1 MNCLSKIQFLSLF
14 FILSFS
20 SLKAQ
25 VPYAHTN
32 FSSPLGIPLV
42 LAGTF
47 GELRSNHFHAGIDI
61 KTKGREGF
69 PVLAIDSGYVSRVK
83 TRPGGYGK
91 ALYLTHYNG
100 YVSVYAHLQKF
111 EAKVASYLLDEQYGK
126 QQYSVDLFPDIEQF
140 KFNKGDTIAWSGN
153 SGGSTAPH
161 LHFEIRDAKTQ
172 ETINP
177 LLFGF
182 KAKDT
187 TPPTLR
193 NLHVYPLTSTSTING
208 VGDTLRISIRRV
220 SARKYRI
227 DSLDIAV
234 NGAIGFGIDVFDR
247 LDNAPNKNGIF
258 SIELFVDSSLVYK
271 HKMERFSFSET
282 RYINSFMDYHAK
294 KNYSLRPQKSFKDPN
309 NKLSVYEH
317 LDSQGIL
324 DFSTN
329 GTHNAY
335 YLIKDTQGNT
345 STLSFEF
352 RSDTTLTFP
361 SEIKHQNNFKYQSD
375 NVFEQNNLSLFI
387 KQNSLYNDLDFRYKN
402 LPSDAEFLSD
412 IHCVHN
418 VETPVHSAFSIGLK
432 LPDFNFEYK
441 DKTQVCKLDSKGNIT
456 CLPSYWQG
464 DTLMAKSRSFGDF
477 SAIIDT
483 VAPKLKVKSFAY
495 DLSLATNMSF
505 TVKDDLS
512 GLSTY
517 NAFVDG
523 SWVLL
528 EYDPKNNRLTHFF
541 DGKIAP
547 GTHLL
552 ELIVEDSVK
561 NENRLIL
568 EFVR

>member
-1 MNCLSKIQFLSLF
+1 MNCLRKIQFLSLF
-14 FILSFS
+14 FVLSFS
-20 SLKAQ
+20 TLKAQ
-25 VPYAHTN
+25 VPYAQTN
-32 FSSPLGIPLV
+32 FGSPLGIPLV

-61 KTKGREGF
+61 KTKGREGY

-111 EAKVASYLLDEQYGK
+111 ATDVASYVLDEQYGK
-126 QQYSVDLFPDIEQF
+126 QQYSVDLFPELALF
-140 KFNKGDTIAWSGN
+140 KFYKGDTIAWSGN

-161 LHFEIRDAKTQ
+161 LHFEIRDVKTQ

-182 KAKDT
+182 KVKDT

-193 NLHVYPLTSTSTING
+193 NLHVYPLKSTSTING
-208 VGDTLRISIRRV
+208 SQDTLRIPVRRV

-271 HKMERFSFSET
+271 HKMERLSFLET

-294 KNYSLRPQKSFKDPN
+294 KNYALRPQKSFKDPN
-309 NKLSVYEH
+309 NKLSVYEY
-317 LDSQGIL
+317 LDNNGAL
-324 DFSTN
+324 NFSTN
-329 GTHNAY
+329 GMHNAY

-352 RSDTTLTFP
+352 SSDTTLTAIA
-361 SEIKHQNNFKYQSD
+361 SNKCQNNFKYQSD

-387 KQNSLYNDLDFRYKN
+387 KQNSLYNDLDFRYKK
-402 LPSDAEFLSD
+402 LPSDPEFLSD
-412 IHCVHN
+412 IHCVHSI
-418 VETPVHSAFSIGLK
+418 ETPVHSAFSIGLK
-432 LPDFNFEYK
+432 LPDFDTKYK
-441 DKTQVCKLDSKGNIT
+441 DKTQLCKLDSKGNIT
-456 CLPSYWQG
+456 CLSSNWQG
-464 DTLMAKSRSFGDF
+464 DTLVARSRSFGDF

-483 VAPKLKVKSFAY
+483 IAPKLKVKSFTY

-505 TVKDDLS
+505 TVEDDLS

-552 ELIVEDSVK
+552 EIIVADSVK